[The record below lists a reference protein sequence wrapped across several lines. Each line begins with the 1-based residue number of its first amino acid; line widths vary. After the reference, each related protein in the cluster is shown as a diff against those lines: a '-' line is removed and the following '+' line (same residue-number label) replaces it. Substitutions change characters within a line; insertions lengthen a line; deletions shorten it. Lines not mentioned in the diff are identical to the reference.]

1 MSKEYPCQLCN
12 ACFMRSIYKIK
23 TLIEADE
30 ADKAHKVEVGV
41 RARKWYGL
49 VALKMKLRFRLD

>member
-1 MSKEYPCQLCN
+1 MCN